1 MGWAPRSGPAAFLQ
15 PDGLRGRWTRQMT
28 TGTAGMGGA
37 ARTVNNGAWKWRSVM
52 ALTIAGCFASAW
64 AQTPAAPYPSKTVT
78 IVVPFSAGGGVDTV
92 ARMLADKLRTSLGQ
106 PVVVDNKP
114 GASAML
120 GAQAVVKAAPD
131 GHTLLLGSAGE
142 TAINPHVYKER
153 MAYKPERDLAPISLV
168 VRVPNVLVAQNGLP
182 VKNVEELVAYAKANP
197 DKLNYAS
204 YSPGSTSHL
213 NAELLQMR
221 TGIKMLHVPYKGAT
235 DASRALVAGDVQL
248 YFDGTASAVGLIKA
262 GKAKGIGSATPT
274 RVSALP
280 DLPTIQEQGVDGINI
295 VGWQGVFGAGK
306 MSPALTDKVSNVISK
321 ASRSKE
327 MLALIETQGN
337 EASGAGAAEFARIVA
352 SDSMKWGEVIKAAGI
367 RLD

>member
-1 MGWAPRSGPAAFLQ
+1 MLLHLTVEAAE
-15 PDGLRGRWTRQMT
+15 
-28 TGTAGMGGA
+28 
-37 ARTVNNGAWKWRSVM
+37 
-52 ALTIAGCFASAW
+52 
-64 AQTPAAPYPSKTVT
+64 
-78 IVVPFSAGGGVDTV
+78 GGVEASQVSEGAEVAEVIDRLDTNFV
-92 ARMLADKLRTSLGQ
+92 L
-106 PVVVDNKP
+106 
-114 GASAML
+114 
-120 GAQAVVKAAPD
+120 QAPFKQ
-131 GHTLLLGSAGE
+131 GS
-142 TAINPHVYKER
+142 H
-153 MAYKPERDLAPISLV
+153 
-168 VRVPNVLVAQNGLP
+168 
-182 VKNVEELVAYAKANP
+182 
-197 DKLNYAS
+197 
-204 YSPGSTSHL
+204 
-213 NAELLQMR
+213 
-221 TGIKMLHVPYKGAT
+221 KGAT

>member
-1 MGWAPRSGPAAFLQ
+1 MVRTYKRRFCLSLGLSALGSLAMGFGATTAAQ
-15 PDGLRGRWTRQMT
+15 ADEVWPHPGKAIR
-28 TGTAGMGGA
+28 
-37 ARTVNNGAWKWRSVM
+37 
-52 ALTIAGCFASAW
+52 
-64 AQTPAAPYPSKTVT
+64 
-78 IVVPFSAGGGVDTV
+78 IVVPLPAGSGSDV
-92 ARMLADKLRTSLGQ
+92 AARLLAKLMSDELKGH
-106 PVVVDNKP
+106 PVIVDNKP
-114 GASAML
+114 GASTFI
-120 GAQAVVKAAPD
+120 GAQDVARSPAD
-131 GHTLLLGSAGE
+131 GHTLLY
-142 TAINPHVYKER
+142 TIVITHTQNPHLYAKLPYDPV
-153 MAYKPERDLAPISLV
+153 RDFTPLTQVMKSATVLIASPNAPFNNL
-168 VRVPNVLVAQNGLP
+168 
-182 VKNVEELVAYAKANP
+182 KELVAYAKANP